1 MFESF
6 QDLNWT
12 PSQKDGALHM
22 IGTMADIL
30 LKMKNYKDH
39 LEQFLVGT
47 TNELKDLGKLINI
60 MER

>member
-1 MFESF
+1 VFESF

-39 LEQFLVGT
+39 LEPFLVST

>member
-39 LEQFLVGT
+39 LEQFLVST